1 MWKGR
6 KKANRSQYVK
16 RWDFCKGSPDLS
28 LTLSTSL
35 ASAQYL
41 LHPPYFSPTENPSF
55 PELPHILPSSLFPP
69 EWSHWLL
76 MPPSALNWLGT
87 DLKIPPSQ
95 QLLWANREALPASL
109 QLCPGGDSYPQST
122 KYGCWAHAWHSP
134 NTHRKLHTQPP
145 RSMDTFTQA
154 DYFSVSFFLSLH
166 CF

>member
-1 MWKGR
+1 MWKDEIFA
-6 KKANRSQYVK
+6 KALLISPWPFLLLWHLHSTCCILLISPLLWKIPPFLNCPT
-16 RWDFCKGSPDLS
+16 FC
-28 LTLSTSL
+28 
-35 ASAQYL
+35 
-41 LHPPYFSPTENPSF
+41 PPACS
-55 PELPHILPSSLFPP
+55 PP
-69 EWSHWLL
+69 EWSHWLP

-87 DLKIPPSQ
+87 DPKIPPSQ
-95 QLLWANREALPASL
+95 QLLWANREAPPACL

-134 NTHRKLHTQPP
+134 NTQRKLHTQPP